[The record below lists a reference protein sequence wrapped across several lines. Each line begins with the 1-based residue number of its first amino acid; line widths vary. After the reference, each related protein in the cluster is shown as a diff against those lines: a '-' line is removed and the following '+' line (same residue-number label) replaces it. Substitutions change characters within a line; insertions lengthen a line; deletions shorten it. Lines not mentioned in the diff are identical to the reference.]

1 MVKFVVNYAR
11 HINLDHAAYVNYD
24 LLKKKV
30 HEYEDELKR
39 EVPDDNC
46 QVDVSKL
53 DTHGTFTVLFE
64 EELDRVENRY
74 MRLVDS
80 LQAEFNDV
88 RRLEKV
94 VLKAQEEKKAAENAS
109 VDAQKKAKAKIKKQE
124 EALKR
129 ALYNL
134 YQKTSNLETSRILN
148 KTAMIKIVKKHEKVT
163 KRVGQATLFD
173 QHIAIIH
180 GYNFGNG
187 DSIHELQH
195 NMEAIY
201 KDAFCDGLLEEA
213 QGKLQL
219 AKGGINESQ
228 RNWISF
234 KGGVLISIVVWT
246 LFQLIFSPA
255 VTITYVT
262 MEDPS
267 IFVYAVVA
275 GLLSFRWIWA
285 FVVHMWESV
294 QIDYIL
300 MLDLDAAK
308 HAKTAEQ
315 IASDAF
321 TYTILFMGNFL
332 IFHCVRILELYVNPA
347 NRFAGL
353 LTWLSQHV
361 YVMPMSLLVG
371 TALALLRSYL
381 QPTSYGVFATHV
393 FIEVHR
399 NLTD

>member
-1 MVKFVVNYAR
+1 MVKFGVNYAA
-11 HINLDHAAYVNYD
+11 HINLDQSAYVNYD
-24 LLKKKV
+24 LLKRKV
-30 HEYEDELKR
+30 HEYEDELNSGLW
-39 EVPDDNC
+39 EDVI
-46 QVDVSKL
+46 DVSTL
-53 DTHGTFTVLFE
+53 DTHGTFMLLLE
-64 EELDRVENRY
+64 EELDRVEQLFLTSMDNLRNEY
-74 MRLVDS
+74 
-80 LQAEFNDV
+80 ADV
-88 RRLEKV
+88 LRLEKMIQMT
-94 VLKAQEEKKAAENAS
+94 KESKKLTKNTS
-109 VDAQKKAKAKIKKQE
+109 VDAQKKIKAKVKRE
-124 EALKR
+124 EESLKR
-129 ALYNL
+129 ATTSLYH
-134 YQKTSNLETSRILN
+134 KTVNLETSRILN
-148 KTAMIKIVKKHEKVT
+148 KTAMIKIIKKHDKVT
-163 KRVGQATLFD
+163 KRVGQETLFE
-173 QHIAIIH
+173 QHMTMINR
-180 GYNFGNG
+180 YSFGNG
-187 DSIHELQH
+187 ESLQGLQR
-195 NMEAIY
+195 NLEAVY

-213 QGKLQL
+213 QGKLRL
-219 AKGGINESQ
+219 SKGGTNESQ

-234 KGGVLISIVVWT
+234 KGGVLAAICVWT

-255 VTITYVT
+255 VTITYLT

-275 GLLSFRWIWA
+275 GLLTFRWIWTFA
-285 FVVHMWESV
+285 VFMWERV

-308 HAKTAEQ
+308 HAQTAEQ
-315 IASDAF
+315 ISSDAF

-332 IFHCVRILELYVNPA
+332 IFHCVRMLDLYVNPA